1 MKRWWIAFILGLS
14 QITLAS
20 AQQSV
25 RVGLFES
32 ELPQSVEVTTV
43 AGAHEW
49 VDAQGQVIGPLRL
62 KQVVSAT
69 GERLRLGDMALD
81 YVYLRP
87 TVPQSRVQ
95 LRALGKYPTV
105 HTGRIHFLMESGGI
119 RCVLEAELESY
130 LEGVLSAESGKGHHP
145 EYYRAQAVVSRTY
158 TVQAMGRH
166 RMQGFDV
173 CDAVH
178 CQAYHGVGTVND
190 TLQKAVASTRGTLL
204 VDRQGRPI
212 TAAFHS
218 NCGGQTQGAENVWQ
232 RPLDYLVGVPDTF
245 CLAMPH
251 AQWTRSVPSADWRDW
266 LVQRRAG
273 SSERTTFLPNE
284 RFDALPDSGSRVRAI
299 EARSAFGLQSSYF
312 VAVDDGAEVRFMG
325 QGFGHGVGLCQEG
338 AMQRAVHGETY
349 DRILHHYYT
358 GVRLTSLESLN
369 LFRGD

>member
-1 MKRWWIAFILGLS
+1 MRRVIALVVGL
-14 QITLAS
+14 AAFAWAG
-20 AQQSV
+20 AQQTV
-25 RVGLFES
+25 RIGLFEQHLPT
-32 ELPQSVEVTTV
+32 ELEIKAVQ
-43 AGAHEW
+43 GAFEW
-49 VDAQGQVIGPLRL
+49 VNAQGEVLQPLGGPTSL
-62 KQVVSAT
+62 SMA
-69 GERLRLGDMALD
+69 ENRLRLGDSGTE
-81 YVYLRP
+81 YVHLRP
-87 TVPQSRVQ
+87 TLAQSRVQ
-95 LRALGKYPTV
+95 LRAPGKHPTL
-105 HTGRIHFLMESGGI
+105 HTGRIHFLVESGGI
-119 RCVLEAELESY
+119 RCILEAELESY
-130 LEGVLSAESGKGHHP
+130 LQGVLSAEAGKGHHP

-166 RMQGFDV
+166 RMQGFDL

-178 CQAYHGVGTVND
+178 CQAYHGIGTVND
-190 TLQKAVASTRGTLL
+190 TLQSAVESTAGTLL

-251 AQWTRSVPSADWRDW
+251 AQWTKSVPSEAWRTW
-266 LVQRRAG
+266 LNERRAG

-284 RFDALPDSGSRVRAI
+284 RFDALPDSGARVRAI

-338 AMQRAVHGETY
+338 AMQRALHGVSYE
-349 DRILHHYYT
+349 RILHHYYT
-358 GVRLTSLESLN
+358 GVRLTSLDALH
-369 LFRGD
+369 LFRRE